1 MNRFMGK
8 VMLGLACVAL
18 MGCGADTEDDTYA
31 VDTAISTESG
41 AETEEE
47 ETGAE
52 TADENQLSSAEGA
65 LLYEQHCAG
74 CHGVDGKGGAIP
86 KDISGGYY
94 YDVVVWAIA
103 NGMGGM
109 PSFSYLSDEE
119 IAAIA
124 DYVSNSL

>member
-1 MNRFMGK
+1 
-8 VMLGLACVAL
+8 

-31 VDTAISTESG
+31 ADTAISTESG

-47 ETGAE
+47 AGAE

-65 LLYEQHCAG
+65 LLYERHCVG
-74 CHGVDGKGGAIP
+74 CHGVDGKGAAFE

-103 NGMGGM
+103 NGMGSM
-109 PSFSYLSDEE
+109 PPFPYLNDEE